1 MLFTRLLKP
10 LLRVARMPSS
20 DEDEEE
26 ELLLPPPPPPPR
38 LVWAA
43 GAASW
48 GRYCDWEDWMGR

>member
-26 ELLLPPPPPPPR
+26 ELLLPPPPPPR

-48 GRYCDWEDWMGR
+48 GRYCDWED

>member
-10 LLRVARMPSS
+10 LLSVARMPSS

-26 ELLLPPPPPPPR
+26 ELLLPPPPP

-43 GAASW
+43 GTASW

>member
-1 MLFTRLLKP
+1 MLLTRLLKP

-20 DEDEEE
+20 DEEEE
-26 ELLLPPPPPPPR
+26 ELLPPPMPL

>member
-1 MLFTRLLKP
+1 MLLTRLLKP
-10 LLRVARMPSS
+10 LLSVARMPSS
-20 DEDEEE
+20 DEEEE
-26 ELLLPPPPPPPR
+26 ELLPLPPPPMPL